1 MQILH
6 KLHIQV
12 WHNVYICHIDI
23 EISSW
28 LTLVVAQGLINSDED
43 VSSKNSL
50 DPIDSS
56 IPDGIVQMEIT
67 IPPSLQVLL

>member
-1 MQILH
+1 MYIFVIL
-6 KLHIQV
+6 
-12 WHNVYICHIDI
+12 
-23 EISSW
+23 ISKYLVGW